1 MHRDF
6 RLGPWTIKV
15 ITALLVLTMMGGCAT
30 STQELNPKADY
41 HYKLANNLF
50 YDENPQSAMEELY
63 RALEFDANH
72 AKSHHLL
79 GFIFFGR
86 RDFPRALRHLE
97 RAVELSPDFDEAVA
111 NLGNL
116 MLAMGEFERAI
127 PYFEKLL
134 NKPLYRTPYLAY
146 NNIGWAKYR
155 LGEHEEAIKKYE
167 MAIFMNPKFCL
178 GYNNLGRVR
187 AHLGD
192 TKDALSAFGKAIELC
207 PKYPEPHYFMGRI
220 YLALNASEKAL
231 KHFQTCRE
239 LGPDSPYGKK
249 CTEAL

>member
-1 MHRDF
+1 M
-6 RLGPWTIKV
+6 RLNLTRSSALIRLIVVGLIMATV
-15 ITALLVLTMMGGCAT
+15 TACAA
-30 STQELNPKADY
+30 SSQEQSSKADY

-50 YDENPQSAMEELY
+50 YDENPQSAMAELY
-63 RALEFDANH
+63 RALEFDQNH

-97 RAVELSPDFDEAVA
+97 RAVELSPNFDVAVA

-116 MLAMGEFERAI
+116 MLAMGEWERAI
-127 PYFEKLL
+127 PYFQQLL

-146 NNIGWAKYR
+146 NNIGWAQYN
-155 LGEHEEAIKKYE
+155 LANYEGAIKQYE

-178 GYNNLGRVR
+178 GHNNLGRVR

-192 TKDALSAFGKAIELC
+192 TKEAISSFDKAIELC
-207 PKYPEPHYFMGRI
+207 PTYAEPHYFMGRI
-220 YLALNASEKAL
+220 HLALNAGDKAL
-231 KHFQTCRE
+231 KHFQKCRE
-239 LGPDSPYGKK
+239 LAPDSPYGKK
-249 CTEAL
+249 CKEAL

>member
-1 MHRDF
+1 MHLNR
-6 RLGPWTIKV
+6 RLTRAGTRLLISL
-15 ITALLVLTMMGGCAT
+15 LLVT
-30 STQELNPKADY
+30 SAAACGPNVQDMNSKADY

-63 RALEFDANH
+63 RALEFDQNH

-86 RDFPRALRHLE
+86 RDFPRALRHME
-97 RAVELSPDFDEAVA
+97 RAVELSPDFDIAVA

-116 MLAMGEFERAI
+116 MLAMGEWERAI
-127 PYFEKLL
+127 PYFQQLL

-146 NNIGWAKYR
+146 NNIGWAHYNSAR
-155 LGEHEEAIKKYE
+155 YEDAIKQYE

-178 GYNNLGRVR
+178 GHNNLGRVR

-192 TKDALSAFGKAIELC
+192 TNEALDAFAKAIELC
-207 PKYPEPHYFMGRI
+207 PKYAEPHYFMGRI
-220 YLALNASEKAL
+220 YLALNAQEEAL
-231 KHFQTCRE
+231 KHFKTCRKIA
-239 LGPDSPYGKK
+239 PDSPYGKK

>member
-1 MHRDF
+1 MDRSHVGR
-6 RLGPWTIKV
+6 RHVAHLLIGAVLMTAAAACGPSGQDI
-15 ITALLVLTMMGGCAT
+15 
-30 STQELNPKADY
+30 SSKADY

-63 RALEFDANH
+63 QALEYDPNH
-72 AKSHHLL
+72 AKVHHLL

-86 RDFPRALRHLE
+86 RDFPRALRHIE
-97 RAVELSPDFDEAVA
+97 RAVKLDPDFDIAVA

-116 MLAMGEFERAI
+116 MLAMGEWERAI
-127 PYFEKLL
+127 PSFQRLL

-146 NNIGWAKYR
+146 NNIGWAHYN
-155 LGEHEEAIKKYE
+155 LGQYEESIKQYK

-178 GYNNLGRVR
+178 GHNNLGRVR

-192 TKDALSAFGKAIELC
+192 TNEALEAFGKATQFC
-207 PKYPEPHYFMGRI
+207 PQYAEPHYFMGRI
-220 YLALNASEKAL
+220 YLALNAAEEAL
-231 KHFQTCRE
+231 THFQTCQR
-239 LGPDSPYGKK
+239 LAPDSPYGKK

>member
-1 MHRDF
+1 MR
-6 RLGPWTIKV
+6 RSQRMIKAV
-15 ITALLVLTMMGGCAT
+15 MSVLIGALLAT
-30 STQELNPKADY
+30 SAVACGPSGQDLTSKADY

-50 YDENPQSAMEELY
+50 YDENPQSAMAELY
-63 RALEFDANH
+63 RALEYDQNH

-86 RDFPRALRHLE
+86 RDFPRALRHME
-97 RAVELSPDFDEAVA
+97 RAVELSPDFDIAVA

-116 MLAMGEFERAI
+116 MLAMGEWERAI
-127 PYFEKLL
+127 PYFQRLL

-146 NNIGWAKYR
+146 NNIGWANYR
-155 LGEHEEAIKKYE
+155 MDRYEEAIKQYE

-178 GYNNLGRVR
+178 GHNNLGRVR

-192 TKDALSAFGKAIELC
+192 TNEALDAFGKAIELC
-207 PKYPEPHYFMGRI
+207 PKYAEPHYFMGRI
-220 YLALNASEKAL
+220 YLALNAQDEAL
-231 KHFQTCRE
+231 KHFQTCRK
-239 LGPDSPYGKK
+239 LAPDTPYGKK